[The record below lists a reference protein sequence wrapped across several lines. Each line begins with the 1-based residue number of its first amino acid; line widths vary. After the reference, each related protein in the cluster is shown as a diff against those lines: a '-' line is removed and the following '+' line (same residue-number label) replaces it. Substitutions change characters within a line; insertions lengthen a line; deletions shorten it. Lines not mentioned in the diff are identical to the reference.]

1 MTSTNLGSAIKLAL
15 YFTVDRYTGGQLRRW
30 RPATP
35 PLVIQHQLDSATDG
49 LVSVATQAR
58 RDAPRAR
65 VVLVDYL
72 PMLGDRTRAFEDVPF
87 DAASIEALAMIHEKL
102 TAVFAQAAD
111 TAGVGVIRASQV
123 GRGHELGTDEPWI
136 QPLQPIHRLAASFH
150 PNAAGMRAVAEL
162 IQRPVG

>member
-65 VVLVDYL
+65 VVFVDYL
-72 PMLGDRTRAFEDVPF
+72 PMLGDRTRAFVVR
-87 DAASIEALAMIHEKL
+87 SGIEGDRDLPYGAF
-102 TAVFAQAAD
+102 VRQAD
-111 TAGVGVIRASQV
+111 P
-123 GRGHELGTDEPWI
+123 LGTHWQDG
-136 QPLQPIHRLAASFH
+136 F
-150 PNAAGMRAVAEL
+150 AV
-162 IQRPVG
+162 RG